1 MPIRALFHRFKKIL
15 LDIYPPHFQSA
26 PEHDAPPNTYSVPPA
41 VAKPWPH
48 RGEGGDAATIVDHWL
63 ATVSKLLRS
72 LKQCG
77 PDEKE
82 TPAALSFRLVKKAFR
97 IKFSKQHRGES
108 NPGKEEMGGGRALR
122 VRRTTKIAADSQL
135 AGDTRN
141 HVNLRNQPPASWL
154 IRHLHS
160 SLRALT
166 PPGASRAFDP
176 HPASH
181 SFDPRTHL
189 WRCTDRPRR
198 RRTASSR
205 SPRIQTPRAEPAGRL
220 SEWPPRVQRPSQ
232 CPAPGRRRRG
242 RCRRR
247 GKRARK
253 AAG

>member
-1 MPIRALFHRFKKIL
+1 MFVRARTPTPIRALFHRYKKIL
-15 LDIYPPHFQSA
+15 LDIYPPHLQSA

-135 AGDTRN
+135 SGGRYAKSCKFTELTAHILADLTFAFLTQGAD
-141 HVNLRNQPPASWL
+141 PA
-154 IRHLHS
+154 
-160 SLRALT
+160 
-166 PPGASRAFDP
+166 
-176 HPASH
+176 
-181 SFDPRTHL
+181 
-189 WRCTDRPRR
+189 RCV
-198 RRTASSR
+198 ACF
-205 SPRIQTPRAEPAGRL
+205 
-220 SEWPPRVQRPSQ
+220 RPSS
-232 CPAPGRRRRG
+232 CVAFLRPTHAPL
-242 RCRRR
+242 
-247 GKRARK
+247 ALY
-253 AAG
+253 